1 MGVPSLGMLLF
12 FAGPVDCTVLP
23 AHESAYE
30 ESFRSCPRNA
40 ALDAAYSSLL
50 IREGKFAR
58 ALEVASAG
66 DPANSLLILNQGVA
80 LYSLH
85 RAQQSLQVLAKIDSA
100 EAYFYTGLNYRLIA
114 RHNEAQSYLLK
125 AWNAG
130 YHDPFLLYSL
140 IEEDHAAGDKKAG
153 IVHFQL
159 MLQGY
164 SESAWLHMVLGNAA
178 FAVEKDQQARAE
190 YGKALALNPKLP
202 NVNYRL
208 GFLAYQAGEDE
219 PAEKYFRE
227 ELKIQPEHSDA
238 SLFLG
243 ETLKRRGK
251 TKEAI
256 PYLRH
261 ALAMDPDSSLGYG
274 ALATALTETNE
285 LPEAVDVLER
295 AEKRFPDEAAFPGQL
310 ARVYALLDRKAEAEQ
325 AAQRARTLLALKL
338 HKQDIPGKP

>member
-1 MGVPSLGMLLF
+1 
-12 FAGPVDCTVLP
+12 
-23 AHESAYE
+23 
-30 ESFRSCPRNA
+30 
-40 ALDAAYSSLL
+40 
-50 IREGKFAR
+50 
-58 ALEVASAG
+58 VASAG
-66 DPANSLLILNQGVA
+66 DAANPVLILNQGIA

-85 RAQQSLQVLAKIDSA
+85 RAHESLAVLAKVDSA
-100 EAYFYTGLNYRLIA
+100 EAYFYTGLNYRLLA
-114 RHNEAQSYLLK
+114 RHKEAQTYLLK

-140 IEEDHAAGDKKAG
+140 IEEDHAAGDKQAG

-159 MLQGY
+159 MLQEY

-178 FAVEKDQQARAE
+178 FALDKDQEARAE
-190 YGKALALNPKLP
+190 YGKALASNPNLP

-219 PAEKYFRE
+219 PAERYFRA
-227 ELKIQPEHSDA
+227 ELKIQPEHSDTW
-238 SLFLG
+238 LFLG

-261 ALAMDPDSSLGYG
+261 ALALDPGSSLGYG

-285 LPEAVDVLER
+285 IPEAVDVLER
-295 AEKRFPDEAAFPGQL
+295 AERRFPDEAAFPGQL
-310 ARVYALLDRKAEAEQ
+310 ARVYALLDRKAEAEK